1 MSIPRRLGRLAR
13 GFVSNLQE
21 DERMRER
28 LRSSRERSETLRD
41 ALGAA
46 WRGASEEW
54 RAAEERRRIE
64 DEEQRDQE
72 ATAEEAPRSEEGR
85 SQGWRPSAGRFVP
98 RRYPVE
104 VLAAYGRLDLAPGA
118 PLEEVH
124 KRRRDLI
131 KKFHPDRFVDPKK
144 RATAE
149 RATADINS
157 AHDTITRHGARK

>member
-21 DERMRER
+21 DERVRER
-28 LRSSRERSETLRD
+28 IRSSRERSEILRD

-54 RAAEERRRIE
+54 RAAEERRRL
-64 DEEQRDQE
+64 EEESGERE
-72 ATAEEAPRSEEGR
+72 STAGAPRTGEER
-85 SQGWRPSAGRFVP
+85 SRGWRPSPGSFVP

-104 VLAAYGRLDLAPGA
+104 VLTAYGRLDLAPGA

-124 KRRRDLI
+124 KKRRDLV
-131 KKFHPDRFVDPKK
+131 KKFHPDRFADPKK

-149 RATADINS
+149 RATAEINS
-157 AHDTITRHGARK
+157 AHDTITRHGTRR